1 MDKRPQ
7 YRITLVNKDL
17 ATRTQTTIGAF
28 CFAEAA
34 SQAYLLKNNRNQG
47 IQSGQGWWKIHSI
60 SETGTAREY
69 KTERTTHLADAA
81 YNRLT
86 QPDSSEGE
94 E

>member
-1 MDKRPQ
+1 MHKRPQ

-17 ATRTQTTIGAF
+17 ATRTQSTVGAF

-34 SQAYLLKNNRNQG
+34 SQAYLLKNNRNQ
-47 IQSGQGWWKIHSI
+47 SMERGQGWWKIHSI
-60 SETGTAREY
+60 SEAV
-69 KTERTTHLADAA
+69 ERTTHLVDAA

-86 QPDSSEGE
+86 RQDSPEGE